1 MPTSQQRAA
10 FFPTITL
17 TGQAGFESMAL
28 KSLFGP
34 GAAMYSLASNI
45 TQPIF
50 EGGQLLGQL
59 DLEQGLREQF
69 LQSYRKS
76 VINAFTNVEQTLI
89 SVQQTTRQEAL
100 QRDAVKEAQRAYD
113 LSVEKLRQGT
123 IDMTTLLTIEE
134 TLFSTEITLDQ
145 VRFARL
151 EAIVSL
157 YQALGGGWL
166 KDDMTKETLPPMIN

>member
-1 MPTSQQRAA
+1 
-10 FFPTITL
+10 
-17 TGQAGFESMAL
+17 
-28 KSLFGP
+28 
-34 GAAMYSLASNI
+34 MYSLASNI